1 MGLKQVNLVV
11 TCTKRKTQVAHPSL
25 CIGSLSKS
33 KTPQLVE
40 KWIAKLEDVE
50 SPVTSAF
57 DLYSGDHWKIA
68 KSLPCLAKDKGVDLR
83 LWVCSAGYGLVS
95 GDAAIKPYS
104 ATFSSGHVD
113 SILGKTFNASS
124 ESVTQWWSGLSK
136 WRGPVTGQPRTLRS
150 LAQRFP
156 NASLV
161 VAASGVY
168 LSALEEDIASAK
180 QELASQD
187 SLVVVSG
194 TGLLRGDLATN
205 LISCDAR
212 LQNLLGGALMSL
224 NIRIVRWLLE
234 TTRVW
239 PLNVNRIQT
248 RFRELVESQPPLVH
262 VSRTQITDEQV
273 ADFIKRKMRKLSGL
287 TASPLLRSLRDS
299 GFACEQKRFGR
310 IFKEIR
316 EVARG

>member
-1 MGLKQVNLVV
+1 MVV
-11 TCTKRKTQVAHPSL
+11 TCTKRKTQVARRSL

-33 KTPQLVE
+33 NTSQLVE
-40 KWIAKLEDVE
+40 KWLGKLEDVE

-68 KSLPCLAKDKGVDLR
+68 KSLPGLAKEKGVDLQ

-113 SILGKTFNASS
+113 SVLGKIFNASS

-136 WRGPVTGQPRTLRS
+136 WRGPEAGQPRTLKS

-161 VAASGVY
+161 VAASDVY
-168 LSALEEDIASAK
+168 LSAMEEDIASAK
-180 QELASQD
+180 QEIASQD

-205 LISCDAR
+205 LIPCDAR
-212 LQNLLGGALMSL
+212 LQSLLGGALMSL

-239 PLNVNRIQT
+239 PLNVNRSRT

-262 VSRTQITDEQV
+262 ASRTQVTDEQV
-273 ADFIKRKMRKLSGL
+273 ADFIKRKLRKRPEL
-287 TASPLLRSLRDS
+287 TASPLLRSLRES
-299 GFACEQKRFGR
+299 GLACEQKRFGR

-316 EVARG
+316 EVVRG